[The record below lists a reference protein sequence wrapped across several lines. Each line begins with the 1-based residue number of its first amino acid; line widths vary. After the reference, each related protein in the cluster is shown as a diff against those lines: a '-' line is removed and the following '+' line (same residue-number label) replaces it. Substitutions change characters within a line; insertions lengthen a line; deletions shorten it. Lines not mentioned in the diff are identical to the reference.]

1 MAPAHE
7 NGFCIYGFCGV
18 LAPHDAL
25 VLPTTANT
33 PPRIA
38 DLADDKA
45 FTKANLLSLRN
56 CTLINMIDGCAIS
69 LPAVL
74 SGPSFATD
82 VAPPAD
88 FVVKSRQKREPD
100 YIPIFQPPPEPARPV
115 LNDKELKA
123 TQGDL
128 DSIEKQHDAI
138 RQAFPPSAKA
148 MAEQQAAAKT
158 AKSKP
163 PAANQ

>member
-1 MAPAHE
+1 MARARATIRAAACAAVCLWASAGMAQE
-7 NGFCIYGFCGV
+7 G
-18 LAPHDAL
+18 DSAL
-25 VLPTTANT
+25 KSVMKL
-33 PPRIA
+33 
-38 DLADDKA
+38 
-45 FTKANLLSLRN
+45 
-56 CTLINMIDGCAIS
+56 MG
-69 LPAVL
+69 
-74 SGPSFATD
+74 FATD

-88 FVVKSRQKREPD
+88 FVVKSRPKSEPE

-115 LNDKELKA
+115 LNDKQLKA
-123 TQGDL
+123 TQGSL
-128 DSIEKQHDAI
+128 DSIEKQHDAV

>member
-1 MAPAHE
+1 MARASVTIR
-7 NGFCIYGFCGV
+7 GAACAAVCLWASAGM
-18 LAPHDAL
+18 AQDSAL
-25 VLPTTANT
+25 KSVMKL
-33 PPRIA
+33 
-38 DLADDKA
+38 
-45 FTKANLLSLRN
+45 
-56 CTLINMIDGCAIS
+56 MG
-69 LPAVL
+69 
-74 SGPSFATD
+74 FATD

-88 FVVKSRQKREPD
+88 FVVKSRPEREPD
-100 YIPIFQPPPEPARPV
+100 FIPIFQPPPEPARPV

-123 TQGDL
+123 TQGSL
-128 DSIEKQHDAI
+128 DSIEKQHDAV

>member
-1 MAPAHE
+1 MARVSATMRAAA
-7 NGFCIYGFCGV
+7 CAGV
-18 LAPHDAL
+18 CLWASAGMAQEGDSPL
-25 VLPTTANT
+25 KSVM
-33 PPRIA
+33 
-38 DLADDKA
+38 K
-45 FTKANLLSLRN
+45 LL
-56 CTLINMIDGCAIS
+56 G
-69 LPAVL
+69 
-74 SGPSFATD
+74 FATD

-88 FVVKSRQKREPD
+88 FVVKSRPKREPD

-123 TQGDL
+123 TKGSL